1 MTARAWMSVVAAGMV
16 FQSLAGSAPV
26 AAQSGGM
33 IVAVVDIKKV
43 FDQYQPF
50 QAKMEQLRQE
60 RKTLQEQNVAKR
72 RNLAN
77 RIKQLQQLKPTSQ
90 EYKQLEAE
98 LAREESSIATSAK
111 LVHADLLRREAREH
125 YYAYQQVIAAIARVC
140 QKHNISLVLHYDS
153 APIDP
158 ANPTS
163 ILKGINRVVVYQ
175 QRLDITGLVLQEL
188 NQVAQAPQGVP
199 RR

>member
-1 MTARAWMSVVAAGMV
+1 MTVRAWMSVVVAGMV
-16 FQSLAGSAPV
+16 VQGLAGGSLV
-26 AAQSGGM
+26 RAQSGGM

-50 QAKMEQLRQE
+50 QAKIEQIRQE
-60 RKTLQEQNVAKR
+60 RKALQEQNVAKR
-72 RNLAN
+72 RDLAN

-90 EYKQLEAE
+90 EYKRLEAQ
-98 LAREESSIATSAK
+98 LAQEESSIATSAK
-111 LVHADLLRREAREH
+111 LRHTELLRREAREH
-125 YYAYQQVIAAIARVC
+125 YYAYQQVIAAVARVC

-158 ANPTS
+158 ANPNS
-163 ILKGINRVVVYQ
+163 ILKGINRIVVYQ

-188 NQVAQAPQGVP
+188 NQVAQAPQGSQL
-199 RR
+199 R